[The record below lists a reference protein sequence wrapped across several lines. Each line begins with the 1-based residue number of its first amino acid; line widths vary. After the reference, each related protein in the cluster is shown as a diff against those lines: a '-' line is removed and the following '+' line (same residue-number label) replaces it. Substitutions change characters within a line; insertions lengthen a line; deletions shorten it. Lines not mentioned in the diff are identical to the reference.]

1 MSEMRKVVLAASAM
15 IIGMDFA
22 REPDFTAYYR
32 PSPAKAPDPKKRA
45 KIKAARKQ
53 KHRKP

>member
-1 MSEMRKVVLAASAM
+1 MRKVVLAASAM